1 MNYNRLE
8 NSLIDVIKEEQAKLG
23 YMKEKISLYYPLS
36 SLNHFFGNKTD
47 AAGMIE
53 ILKDFPSYIEEK
65 FGEVAVS
72 HRGDRFCFTVSEK
85 ASEYV
90 HNNMKENEFIKAL
103 IELVGRHGCT
113 IEEIKELFHSY
124 SDKIITEPMDN
135 EEFDVMIRFD
145 DGSDPY
151 YYCFKDEGC
160 HIIYHRFLPGRLC
173 EFWILIRMS
182 EKFSNCRI
190 SKNICDICNKSMLFF
205 CQISTKISR
214 NSILTDSLNNG
225 NFYLI

>member
-8 NSLIDVIKEEQAKLG
+8 TSLIDVIKEEQAKLG

-36 SLNHFFGNKTD
+36 SLNHFFGNETD
-47 AAGMIE
+47 AAGMME
-53 ILKDFPSYIEEK
+53 ILKDFPSYIKEK

-90 HNNMKENEFIKAL
+90 HNNMKENEFIRAL

-151 YYCFKDEGC
+151 YY
-160 HIIYHRFLPGRLC
+160 
-173 EFWILIRMS
+173 
-182 EKFSNCRI
+182 
-190 SKNICDICNKSMLFF
+190 
-205 CQISTKISR
+205 
-214 NSILTDSLNNG
+214 
-225 NFYLI
+225 

>member
-8 NSLIDVIKEEQAKLG
+8 TSLIDVIKEEQAKLG

-36 SLNHFFGNKTD
+36 SLNHFFGNETD
-47 AAGMIE
+47 AAGMME
-53 ILKDFPSYIEEK
+53 ILKDFPSYIDIEQK

-135 EEFDVMIRFD
+135 GEFD
-145 DGSDPY
+145 
-151 YYCFKDEGC
+151 YCFKDEGC
-160 HIIYHRFLPGRLC
+160 HIIYHRFLPEDYADFG
-173 EFWILIRMS
+173 F
-182 EKFSNCRI
+182 
-190 SKNICDICNKSMLFF
+190 
-205 CQISTKISR
+205 
-214 NSILTDSLNNG
+214 
-225 NFYLI
+225 

>member
-1 MNYNRLE
+1 MTGFEKLE

-23 YMKEKISLYYPLS
+23 FKEEKIHLYYPLS
-36 SLNHFFGNKTD
+36 SLNHFFSAQD
-47 AAGMIE
+47 SADEMAAR
-53 ILKDFPSYIEEK
+53 LQNLPEELTSK
-65 FGEVAVS
+65 LGDVEVS
-72 HRGDRFCFTVSEK
+72 HKGDRFCFYIPEPGSI
-85 ASEYV
+85 YV
-90 HNNMKENEFIKAL
+90 HENMKENEFIRAL

-160 HIIYHRFLPGRLC
+160 HIIYHRFLPEDYADFG
-173 EFWILIRMS
+173 F
-182 EKFSNCRI
+182 
-190 SKNICDICNKSMLFF
+190 
-205 CQISTKISR
+205 
-214 NSILTDSLNNG
+214 
-225 NFYLI
+225 

>member
-36 SLNHFFGNKTD
+36 SLNHFFGNETD
-47 AAGMIE
+47 AAGMME

-113 IEEIKELFHSY
+113 VGCFTAHIYCTKLKAFDKLCGFTDKCSKCFAFYKY
-124 SDKIITEPMDN
+124 S
-135 EEFDVMIRFD
+135 
-145 DGSDPY
+145 
-151 YYCFKDEGC
+151 
-160 HIIYHRFLPGRLC
+160 
-173 EFWILIRMS
+173 
-182 EKFSNCRI
+182 
-190 SKNICDICNKSMLFF
+190 
-205 CQISTKISR
+205 
-214 NSILTDSLNNG
+214 
-225 NFYLI
+225 

>member
-8 NSLIDVIKEEQAKLG
+8 TSLIDVIKEEQAKLG

-36 SLNHFFGNKTD
+36 SLNHFFGNETD
-47 AAGMIE
+47 AAGMME

-145 DGSDPY
+145 DGSDPH

-160 HIIYHRFLPGRLC
+160 HIIYHRFLPEDYADFG
-173 EFWILIRMS
+173 F
-182 EKFSNCRI
+182 
-190 SKNICDICNKSMLFF
+190 
-205 CQISTKISR
+205 
-214 NSILTDSLNNG
+214 
-225 NFYLI
+225 

>member
-23 YMKEKISLYYPLS
+23 YRKEKISLYYPLS
-36 SLNHFFGNKTD
+36 SLNHFFGGEAD
-47 AAGMIE
+47 ATGMME

-65 FGEVAVS
+65 F
-72 HRGDRFCFTVSEK
+72 VSEK

-113 IEEIKELFHSY
+113 IDEIKELFHSY

-135 EEFDVMIRFD
+135 GEFDVMIRFD

-160 HIIYHRFLPGRLC
+160 HIIYHRFLPEDYADFG
-173 EFWILIRMS
+173 F
-182 EKFSNCRI
+182 
-190 SKNICDICNKSMLFF
+190 
-205 CQISTKISR
+205 
-214 NSILTDSLNNG
+214 
-225 NFYLI
+225 

>member
-8 NSLIDVIKEEQAKLG
+8 TSLIDVIKEEQAKLG

-36 SLNHFFGNKTD
+36 SLNHFFGNETD
-47 AAGMIE
+47 AAGMME

-113 IEEIKELFHSY
+113 IDEIKELFHSY

-160 HIIYHRFLPGRLC
+160 HIIYHRFLPEDYADFGFC
-173 EFWILIRMS
+173 
-182 EKFSNCRI
+182 NCRI
-190 SKNICDICNKSMLFF
+190 GKNICDICDKSMLFF

>member
-1 MNYNRLE
+1 MPRRKYHGRIPKCRLSGIGLE
-8 NSLIDVIKEEQAKLG
+8 A
-23 YMKEKISLYYPLS
+23 
-36 SLNHFFGNKTD
+36 
-47 AAGMIE
+47 
-53 ILKDFPSYIEEK
+53 
-65 FGEVAVS
+65 
-72 HRGDRFCFTVSEK
+72 VSEK

-113 IEEIKELFHSY
+113 IDEIKELFHSY

-160 HIIYHRFLPGRLC
+160 HIIYHRFLPEDYADFG
-173 EFWILIRMS
+173 F
-182 EKFSNCRI
+182 
-190 SKNICDICNKSMLFF
+190 
-205 CQISTKISR
+205 
-214 NSILTDSLNNG
+214 
-225 NFYLI
+225 

>member
-8 NSLIDVIKEEQAKLG
+8 TSLIDVIKEEQAKLG

-36 SLNHFFGNKTD
+36 SLNHFFGGETD
-47 AAGMIE
+47 AAGMME

-145 DGSDPY
+145 DGSDP
-151 YYCFKDEGC
+151 
-160 HIIYHRFLPGRLC
+160 
-173 EFWILIRMS
+173 
-182 EKFSNCRI
+182 
-190 SKNICDICNKSMLFF
+190 
-205 CQISTKISR
+205 
-214 NSILTDSLNNG
+214 
-225 NFYLI
+225 

>member
-36 SLNHFFGNKTD
+36 SLNHFFGNETD
-47 AAGMIE
+47 AAGMME

-135 EEFDVMIRFD
+135 EEFDVIIRFD
-145 DGSDPY
+145 DGSPQ
-151 YYCFKDEGC
+151 
-160 HIIYHRFLPGRLC
+160 ISAGRLC
-173 EFWILIRMS
+173 RFWILIRIS